1 MQFAAK
7 LISYTFHPIFMPA
20 IGFVLV
26 MGMGVEFVPFMSQ
39 EIKSK
44 ILFYLVL
51 PFTVYFPISYLIL
64 LRLSKNVSSFNLAIR
79 KERIPLFIGTLIFYV
94 AAYVFAR
101 SLVFDLPTIYYSMMI
116 GGILSVFLATII
128 TLKWKISVH
137 AMGIS
142 GVLGMLFATGE
153 HISSSFYMLPEN
165 PIFWPVISFIF
176 LSGAICS
183 SRLILKAHTPG
194 QIYAGLIVGFFCLYL
209 PVKFL
214 IVL

>member
-51 PFTVYFPISYLIL
+51 PFTVYFPLSYLIL
-64 LRLSKNVSSFNLAIR
+64 LRLSKNVSSFHLAIR

-94 AAYVFAR
+94 AAFPRNLNINKFYQKLLTAEK
-101 SLVFDLPTIYYSMMI
+101 PTEE
-116 GGILSVFLATII
+116 GGMRPNQAIPA
-128 TLKWKISVH
+128 
-137 AMGIS
+137 
-142 GVLGMLFATGE
+142 GVACTKCGREMSCE
-153 HISSSFYMLPEN
+153 
-165 PIFWPVISFIF
+165 
-176 LSGAICS
+176 ICE
-183 SRLILKAHTPG
+183 I
-194 QIYAGLIVGFFCLYL
+194 
-209 PVKFL
+209 
-214 IVL
+214 